1 LAVLYCEPDGALKK
15 LFRRRVNP
23 QAWRYIQAG
32 NLVGLA
38 PPLIR
43 KTKLPVTPLQGTV
56 VRVAPSIRKTHQLL
70 QQPFFGEFEG
80 IN

>member
-1 LAVLYCEPDGALKK
+1 
-15 LFRRRVNP
+15 
-23 QAWRYIQAG
+23 
-32 NLVGLA
+32 LVGLA